1 MTHRWLHLRLAS
13 PLMAFGG
20 VTIDHVGVTREF
32 PSASALTGLLGN
44 ALGWERHQGAEHQA
58 LQDRLVFAALSV
70 LPAGA
75 LPWVITD
82 NQNARLYEE
91 EPAWTILGAPERR
104 NKGSTYS
111 NPADKTQLGN
121 QAGRKWMTHRRR
133 RDYLADHE
141 TRVVLRL
148 EAGQGPS
155 LDDLAQALDRP
166 ARPLFIGRKPCIP
179 SGRLF
184 RGWVT
189 ADNAHQA
196 LQSLNLTG
204 RALWP
209 DEGQSHPRALRL
221 DIPDTRNW
229 VSGLHGGTRIV
240 WQGDLA

>member
-1 MTHRWLHLRLAS
+1 MTHRWLHLRLAA

-32 PSASALTGLLGN
+32 PSASALVGLLGN
-44 ALGWERHQGAEHQA
+44 ALGWQRHQGAEHQA

-75 LPWVITD
+75 APWVVTD
-82 NQNARLYEE
+82 NQNAKLGKNDRG
-91 EPAWTILGAPERR
+91 WTTSGKPEGRAGA
-104 NKGSTYS
+104 TYDS
-111 NPADKTQLGN
+111 P
-121 QAGRKWMTHRRR
+121 HRRR

-148 EAGQGPS
+148 AAGQGPS

-166 ARPLFIGRKPCIP
+166 ARPLFIGRKPCLP
-179 SGRLF
+179 SGPVF
-184 RGWVT
+184 QGWT
-189 ADNAHQA
+189 QAANAHQA
-196 LQSLNLTG
+196 LQSLNLAG

-209 DEGQSHPRALRL
+209 DEGQAHPRALRL

-229 VSGLHGGTRIV
+229 VSGLHGGTRLV
-240 WQGDLA
+240 WQGELA